1 MKRKTILLILTA
13 MSFFGFVSYAQETNE
28 AQKAAAEAA
37 AAIAGAPEKAVKAPK
52 PVYWT
57 NSLMTNLNFIQSM
70 YSNWAKGGYNNY
82 TMSAYVDGNA
92 KYKKDG
98 LYWNNRLQLDY
109 GFLYSQDKPILQKN
123 KDRILLESTA
133 GYKAT
138 NTLNYTAKFTFL
150 SQFSNGYTYPTP
162 SAPAD
167 PENISIQEWK
177 DARVL
182 KSASFAPAVVNL
194 GLGIDWIPNNWLT
207 VNVAPLTGGFTI
219 VGEESLRKNYGM
231 ARKKEYPLDTHPD
244 AKDAKGN
251 LTTGNFYKATRFEF
265 GAQVTAEAKLRINDN
280 FEASTY
286 LLLFSN
292 YLDKPQNIRVNWD
305 NRFMWKVARFFS
317 INLTTN
323 LVYDDKVLI
332 VSKKHP
338 DGIKAIQFYEA
349 LQFGFTY
356 TFASG
361 KK

>member
-1 MKRKTILLILTA
+1 MKRINILLTLAAIAVGGFTA
-13 MSFFGFVSYAQETNE
+13 KAQEASE
-28 AQKAAAEAA
+28 AQKAMAEAA
-37 AAIAGAPEKAVKAPK
+37 AAIAGAPEKKVQEPK

-92 KYKKDG
+92 KYKKDD
-98 LYWNNRLQLDY
+98 LYWNSRLQLDY

-150 SQFSNGYTYPTP
+150 SQFSKGYTYPTP
-162 SAPAD
+162 AAPAD
-167 PENISIQEWK
+167 PSNITVEEWK

-182 KSASFAPAVVNL
+182 KSSVFAPAVVNL

-207 VNVAPLTGGFTI
+207 VNLAPLTGGFTI

-231 ARKKEYPLDTHPD
+231 ARKAEFPIDTHPD

-305 NRFMWKVARFFS
+305 NRFMWKVAKFFS
-317 INLTTN
+317 VNLTTN

-332 VSKKHP
+332 VSKQHP
-338 DGIKAIQFYEA
+338 DGIRAIQFYEA

-356 TFASG
+356 TFAS